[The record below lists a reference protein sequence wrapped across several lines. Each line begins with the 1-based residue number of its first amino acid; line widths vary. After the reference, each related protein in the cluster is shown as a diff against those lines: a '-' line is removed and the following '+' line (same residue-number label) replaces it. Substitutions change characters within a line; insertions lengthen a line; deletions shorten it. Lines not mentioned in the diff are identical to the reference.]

1 MFILKRRSNYKEY
14 LRIDDDSLEYEAGQF
29 DKQRIE
35 EIRNNSAEDS
45 NEESIQ
51 QERLELVRNGDMS
64 EEEAGTKDS
73 EENLKKTETLKFSE
87 EKLVTEVED
96 DVEDNVED
104 TEEKTIPK
112 NKKIN
117 EKVNRKQDFKD
128 AEEEK
133 LDTKTANEITSK
145 ENAEINDNFRKKGKK
160 LEETTSKEKIVQ
172 STKEIKQDLQNNVA
186 KVISASNSEQDVTKA
201 EEITDGFRKK
211 GKKIDT
217 TKINTEKVVPKED
230 KNNLQKNPS
239 QEEDTADDTE
249 DVSGDK
255 KMTDQFQNKKL
266 DKMKISKEKEVLP
279 KEEKYNSQEE
289 GYADVS
295 EDVKETAAHITKK
308 MKKLEASKPL
318 KEKLVHSKEVRTV
331 QTLQKDVS
339 EEKIKITARKSD
351 KLEKRPKEII
361 QENVKKLK
369 NAKQEKSEENKALK
383 ALKSIRPQKP
393 EETIE
398 DTENKQHVKQNI
410 RKIIQK
416 YRRKKLDDIHIE
428 QVDHPKENIKK
439 LILED
444 KLKEEREEIAKI
456 QQQIA
461 DLIDS
466 NPKITNK
473 ELIKTKLE
481 ETINKELVNAIK
493 IDVTKKSDDT
503 KKKTGN
509 DVKYRPQDFKKAKDD
524 KKFTK
529 EFVISEEELVK
540 YDLQA
545 LQESEEDFLTG
556 EQGLI
561 IEINAVKHSERH
573 SGELDSQFEDE
584 KMAFLQKFKRANEK
598 LEDIMMII
606 DEIVDTIEITDEDY
620 YDEESLG

>member
-1 MFILKRRSNYKEY
+1 
-14 LRIDDDSLEYEAGQF
+14 
-29 DKQRIE
+29 
-35 EIRNNSAEDS
+35 
-45 NEESIQ
+45 
-51 QERLELVRNGDMS
+51 
-64 EEEAGTKDS
+64 
-73 EENLKKTETLKFSE
+73 
-87 EKLVTEVED
+87 
-96 DVEDNVED
+96 
-104 TEEKTIPK
+104 
-112 NKKIN
+112 
-117 EKVNRKQDFKD
+117 
-128 AEEEK
+128 
-133 LDTKTANEITSK
+133 
-145 ENAEINDNFRKKGKK
+145 
-160 LEETTSKEKIVQ
+160 
-172 STKEIKQDLQNNVA
+172 
-186 KVISASNSEQDVTKA
+186 
-201 EEITDGFRKK
+201 
-211 GKKIDT
+211 
-217 TKINTEKVVPKED
+217 
-230 KNNLQKNPS
+230 
-239 QEEDTADDTE
+239 
-249 DVSGDK
+249 
-255 KMTDQFQNKKL
+255 
-266 DKMKISKEKEVLP
+266 
-279 KEEKYNSQEE
+279 
-289 GYADVS
+289 
-295 EDVKETAAHITKK
+295 

-584 KMAFLQKFKRANEK
+584 KMAFFA
-598 LEDIMMII
+598 
-606 DEIVDTIEITDEDY
+606 EI
-620 YDEESLG
+620 